1 MEGKEKQHIKIKEIL
16 RFHGSENGDDDLG
29 FDAV

>member
-16 RFHGSENGDDDLG
+16 SFHASENGNDLG